1 MSTPHSL
8 IAFFQSEAAETLDHF
23 DRLLSDGEAGA
34 IDAAAFLSSTQALR
48 GSAALTRL
56 EGLTELAATME
67 RLALGI
73 RDQAVRWD
81 LRLLH
86 AVRGAIVDLRTL
98 IQRADAW
105 GEAEQRQC
113 RAAAVGL
120 ATTASAHL
128 AAAPLPEVSTGA
140 IVPVGR
146 LAPDDGRPG
155 IMERNPA
162 PAITLA
168 QRFRVDVAD
177 AAALVDREMAS
188 LEEIGSGASSLVV
201 TDALRRALMA
211 LADMAD
217 SYAAASIA
225 SLATKMAR
233 APLTAADER
242 LAVRD
247 FGRLLLDRDRSD
259 AELAVEVRQASLAW
273 SGHGRAQTI
282 VSIDTLLYRGQ
293 AALQR
298 AREVRTTL
306 REHWQRGTLGAPE
319 AHDLFDELSDL
330 LDLAVTT

>member
-1 MSTPHSL
+1 MPTPRSL
-8 IAFFQSEAAETLDHF
+8 IAFFQAEASETLDHL
-23 DRLLSDGEAGA
+23 DRLLTDAEAGA
-34 IDAAAFLSSTQALR
+34 IDAAAFLSGAQALR

-81 LRLLH
+81 PRLLH
-86 AVRGAIVDLRTL
+86 AVRGGIVDLRSL
-98 IQRADAW
+98 IQRAEAW
-105 GEAEQRQC
+105 GETEQRQS
-113 RAAAVGL
+113 RAAAVAL

-140 IVPVGR
+140 IVPVAR

-155 IMERNPA
+155 ILERNPS
-162 PAITLA
+162 PPITLA
-168 QRFRVDVAD
+168 QRFRVDLAD
-177 AAALVDREMAS
+177 AAAAVDREMVS

-201 TDALRRALMA
+201 TDALRRALMS

-217 SYAAASIA
+217 SYAAASVA
-225 SLATKMAR
+225 SLATRMAR
-233 APLTAADER
+233 APLTSAEER
-242 LAVRD
+242 TAVHA
-247 FGRLLLDRDRSD
+247 FAKLLLDREQSD

-273 SGHGRAQTI
+273 SGHGTAQAI

-298 AREVRTTL
+298 AREVRNAL
-306 REHWQRGTLGAPE
+306 REHWQRGTLGAPD
-319 AHDLFDELSDL
+319 AHELFDELSDL

>member
-1 MSTPHSL
+1 MKDSKPTGSL
-8 IAFFQSEAAETLDHF
+8 T
-23 DRLLSDGEAGA
+23 
-34 IDAAAFLSSTQALR
+34 
-48 GSAALTRL
+48 
-56 EGLTELAATME
+56 
-67 RLALGI
+67 
-73 RDQAVRWD
+73 
-81 LRLLH
+81 
-86 AVRGAIVDLRTL
+86 AIVLTWNEEENIRRCLEALEWVPRILVVDSFSSDQTPQIAKSFPNVELT
-98 IQRADAW
+98 QREFDSFAGQCNHALQLVATEWILSLDADY
-105 GEAEQRQC
+105 
-113 RAAAVGL
+113 
-120 ATTASAHL
+120 
-128 AAAPLPEVSTGA
+128 
-140 IVPVGR
+140 
-146 LAPDDGRPG
+146 
-155 IMERNPA
+155 
-162 PAITLA
+162 
-168 QRFRVDVAD
+168 
-177 AAALVDREMAS
+177 
-188 LEEIGSGASSLVV
+188 VV

>member
-1 MSTPHSL
+1 MSAPHSL
-8 IAFFQSEAAETLDHF
+8 IAFFQSEAIETLDHL
-23 DRLLSDGEAGA
+23 DRLLSDAEAGA
-34 IDAAAFLSSTQALR
+34 IDAAAFLSGAQALR

-67 RLALGI
+67 RLAVGI

-98 IQRADAW
+98 IHRADAW
-105 GEAEQRQC
+105 GEAEQRLS
-113 RAAAVGL
+113 RSAAVAL

-140 IVPVGR
+140 IVPVAR

-155 IMERNPA
+155 ILERNPT
-162 PAITLA
+162 PPITLA
-168 QRFRVDVAD
+168 QRFRVDLAD
-177 AAALVDREMAS
+177 AAAAVDREMAS
-188 LEEIGSGASSLVV
+188 LEEIGRAASSLVV

-211 LADMAD
+211 LADLAD
-217 SYAAASIA
+217 SYAATSVA

-233 APLTAADER
+233 APLSSPDER
-242 LAVRD
+242 AAIHA
-247 FGRLLLDRDRSD
+247 FARLLLDRDRTD

-273 SGHGRAQTI
+273 SGHGSAPVI

-298 AREVRTTL
+298 ARDVRTAL
-306 REHWQRGTLGAPE
+306 REYWQRGTLGVPE
-319 AHDLFDELSDL
+319 AHALFDELSDL
-330 LDLAVTT
+330 LDLAVST